1 MPDAD
6 TVKSYGRG
14 PNKCPLLEEAMLKKG
29 NKFLYTFGCNA
40 CFKKYAYT
48 CMIAT
53 KWNPKT
59 LNVFSGCRIR
69 VSCLSI
75 HHNGRPCM
83 KQGGPRNLHPR
94 LANRPFWTTGP
105 AMCTFNWVWVGGSRR
120 QHRNGNACVCTCVYI
135 CFYIIYTWQIDIYIC
150 MYSI

>member
-1 MPDAD
+1 MAG
-6 TVKSYGRG
+6 GRTNA
-14 PNKCPLLEEAMLKKG
+14 PCLRRQCLKKAI
-29 NKFLYTFGCNA
+29 NFCTLVDAMHVLKE
-40 CFKKYAYT
+40 YAYT